1 MILSLRQIED
11 IGAAV
16 IQDFNKF
23 FYCGSN
29 ALRNNKVRATP
40 IDQFAREYLGLS
52 VRFARLSADGRICGL
67 TSYADAEYIIEE
79 MGVVRTQTKSN
90 SSGFQLSGGRQGQKI
105 VRQAPLYLGA

>member
-29 ALRNNKVRATP
+29 ALP
-40 IDQFAREYLGLS
+40 S
-52 VRFARLSADGRICGL
+52 S
-67 TSYADAEYIIEE
+67 
-79 MGVVRTQTKSN
+79 TK
-90 SSGFQLSGGRQGQKI
+90 
-105 VRQAPLYLGA
+105 

>member
-29 ALRNNKVRATP
+29 ALGIIK
-40 IDQFAREYLGLS
+40 FAQHPS
-52 VRFARLSADGRICGL
+52 
-67 TSYADAEYIIEE
+67 TSSLASTW
-79 MGVVRTQTKSN
+79 G
-90 SSGFQLSGGRQGQKI
+90 
-105 VRQAPLYLGA
+105 

>member
-29 ALRNNKVRATP
+29 AL
-40 IDQFAREYLGLS
+40 
-52 VRFARLSADGRICGL
+52 CG
-67 TSYADAEYIIEE
+67 E
-79 MGVVRTQTKSN
+79 G
-90 SSGFQLSGGRQGQKI
+90 
-105 VRQAPLYLGA
+105 

>member
-67 TSYADAEYIIEE
+67 TSSYH
-79 MGVVRTQTKSN
+79 RTQTKSN

>member
-1 MILSLRQIED
+1 MVRGSKGGKSMILSLRQIED

-52 VRFARLSADGRICGL
+52 VRFARLVRDGVSA
-67 TSYADAEYIIEE
+67 
-79 MGVVRTQTKSN
+79 V
-90 SSGFQLSGGRQGQKI
+90 
-105 VRQAPLYLGA
+105 